1 MSVKQFPPML
11 PWKRPAWV
19 LVLLAMLVFGFYQQ
33 FAKVHLNHYSQ
44 TLSMYPEMDA
54 ADADTRAA
62 WWNELNHPRRVHYYI
77 LNGTWEEFHRMTIR
91 ELTVGKWL
99 LSAGI
104 LLVFFLLDGLFLQ
117 TTGHIKRWPW
127 LVVLYLLAGFVM
139 LVFSLGIR
147 GTIGY
152 SVVHEF
158 LSFLQSPLPSL
169 IIVLVPTLFERM
181 REMERS

>member
-1 MSVKQFPPML
+1 MRAKPFPPML
-11 PWKRPAWV
+11 PWKRPTWV
-19 LVLLAMLVFGFYQQ
+19 LVLLAMLVFGFYQK
-33 FAKVHLNHYSQ
+33 FAKVHLNHYAQ

-54 ADADTRAA
+54 VDAETRAA
-62 WWNELNHPRRVHYYI
+62 WWNELNQPKRVHYYI
-77 LNGTWEEFHRMTIR
+77 LDGTWEEFHRMTIR
-91 ELTVGKWL
+91 QLTWGKWL

-127 LVVLYLLAGFVM
+127 LVVIYLLAGVVM
-139 LVFSLGIR
+139 LVFALAVPLR
-147 GTIGY
+147 MGY

-169 IIVLVPTLFERM
+169 MIVLVPTLFERM